1 MILLGGY
8 MEYIKE
14 KNRVLAMDHGNIIGE
29 VTFPEQDGL
38 LNINHTYVDPSF
50 RGMHIADSLLQHAYE
65 VILNQK
71 RTCIATCSYA
81 KKWFQDHPEKQH
93 IIKK

>member
-1 MILLGGY
+1 

-14 KNRVLAMDHGNIIGE
+14 KNQVSVMDHGHKIGE
-29 VTFPEQDGL
+29 VTFPEQNGI
-38 LNINHTYVDPSF
+38 LNINHTYVDPAY

-65 VILNQK
+65 VIQRQEK
-71 RTCIATCSYA
+71 TCIVTCSYA
-81 KKWFQDHPEKQH
+81 KKWFQNHHEKQD